1 MINVSPGPHAVAPAP
16 HAAAAS
22 GVTARLAA
30 LAAGAFPAGDT
41 PAARISARRHL
52 MDTTGAIVAGMRQPL
67 TQRAAQVHRALI
79 PAGNVF
85 VPGDVQGWDALT
97 AAYLMGTAAHGL
109 ELDDG
114 YTQGSVHPGVTVVP
128 ALLAAAQ
135 LRRVTGAQLLTAVAV
150 GYEVVAQ
157 LARGVHPV
165 SRRRGFHNTAIV
177 GPVAVAAAA
186 GALFGCDAATIEH
199 AMGLAASSASGL
211 FAFLHSGGDTKR
223 LHAGHAAREGLLAV
237 LLAEDGMRGPA
248 GVIESRDGFVQ
259 AFGDP
264 TVSRLLQPAAAS
276 EPAAVTLCYIKPW
289 ACCRHIHPALDGLF
303 DIVRATGIR
312 AADVARIDVATYAIA
327 AMHAQTGWADLLS
340 AQMSYPFALAVAL
353 ERGHADLAD
362 FDDDARADGGIT
374 RICPRV
380 FVHTDADYDA
390 CYPAARMARIRI
402 TGIDGRVHE
411 RIVNDG
417 YGSPAQPM
425 DDDALARKF
434 EGLVAPV
441 TGMDRARELRAA
453 FAALDADPDTG
464 RLLRLLAV

>member
-1 MINVSPGPHAVAPAP
+1 MSHVGEGLHADAPPPTEAAVSGA
-16 HAAAAS
+16 
-22 GVTARLAA
+22 TARLAA
-30 LAAGAFPAGDT
+30 LAAGAFPAGNA
-41 PAARISARRHL
+41 PAARVSARRHL
-52 MDTTGAIVAGMRQPL
+52 MDTTGAIVAGMHQPL

-79 PAGNVF
+79 PAGNVS
-85 VPGDVQGWDALT
+85 VPGHAQGWDALT

-157 LARGVHPV
+157 LARGVHPA

-177 GPVAVAAAA
+177 GPVAVAAAV
-186 GALFGCDAATIEH
+186 GALFGFDAATIEH
-199 AMGLAASSASGL
+199 AMGIAASSASGL

-223 LHAGHAAREGLLAV
+223 LHAGHAAREGLLAA
-237 LLAEDGMRGPA
+237 LLADDGMRGPA
-248 GVIESRDGFVQ
+248 GVLESRDGFVQ

-264 TVSRLLQPAAAS
+264 ATSRLLQPAPAG
-276 EPAAVTLCYIKPW
+276 EPAAITLCYIKPW

-303 DIVRATGIR
+303 DIVRATGLR

-327 AMHAQTGWADLLS
+327 AMHAKTGWPDMLS

-362 FDDDARADGGIT
+362 FDDAARADANIT
-374 RICPRV
+374 RVCSRV
-380 FVHTDADYDA
+380 FVHTDDDYDA
-390 CYPAARMARIRI
+390 RYPAARMARIQI

-411 RIVNDG
+411 RVVDDG

-425 DDDALARKF
+425 EDDALARKF

-441 TGMDRARELRAA
+441 AGLDRARELRAA
-453 FAALDADPDTG
+453 FAALDAESDAG
-464 RLLRLLAV
+464 GLLRLLAV

>member
-1 MINVSPGPHAVAPAP
+1 MNHASAGPQAVAAP
-16 HAAAAS
+16 PSAAAAS
-22 GVTARLAA
+22 GITARLAA
-30 LAAGAFPAGDT
+30 LAAGAFPAGNT
-41 PAARISARRHL
+41 PAARVSARRHL

-67 TQRAAQVHRALI
+67 TQRAARVHRALI
-79 PAGNVF
+79 PAGNVTI
-85 VPGDVQGWDALT
+85 PGDANGWDALT

-150 GYEVVAQ
+150 GYELVAQ

-186 GALFGCDAATIEH
+186 GALFGFDAATIEH

-223 LHAGHAAREGLLAV
+223 LHAGHAAREGLLAA

-248 GVIESRDGFVQ
+248 GVLESRDGFVQ

-264 TVSRLLQPAAAS
+264 ATSRVLQPAPAG
-276 EPAAVTLCYIKPW
+276 EPAAITLCYIKPW

-312 AADVARIDVATYAIA
+312 ADDVARIDVATYAIA
-327 AMHAQTGWADLLS
+327 AAHAQTGWSDLLS

-362 FDDDARADGGIT
+362 FYDAARADGRIT

-380 FVHTDADYDA
+380 FVRTDADYDA
-390 CYPAARMARIRI
+390 RYPAARMARIRI
-402 TGIDGRVHE
+402 TGNDGRVHE
-411 RIVNDG
+411 RIVDDG

-425 DDDALARKF
+425 SDAALAQKF

-441 TGMDRARELRAA
+441 CGIERAHELRAA
-453 FAALDADPDTG
+453 FAALDTEPDVG